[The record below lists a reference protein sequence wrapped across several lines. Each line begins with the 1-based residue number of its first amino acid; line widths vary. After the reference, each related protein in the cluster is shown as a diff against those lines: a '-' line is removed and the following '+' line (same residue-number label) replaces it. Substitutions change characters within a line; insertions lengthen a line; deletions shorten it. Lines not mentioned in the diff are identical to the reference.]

1 MKNLKDLGERKVIEL
16 IWKRIRKFPKIF
28 PENVLDDVSAIEI
41 DNDVLAV
48 LKTDML
54 VESTDVPPQMSF
66 WQIGRKAVVMNVSD
80 MAAKGVKPI
89 AMLVSLGLP
98 KNLTKKEIEELIDG
112 IEETAKE
119 YGMYIVGG
127 DTNEAK
133 EIIVDCFL
141 FGLCK
146 KEEFVSRRG
155 AKPGDILAVTGEF
168 GKTAAGLKMLL
179 EGMDAPE
186 DISKSLLDSVLM
198 PKAKL
203 KEGLALAKSGVIT
216 SCIDSSDGL
225 AWSLYELSKASNVG
239 FILDRIPV
247 APEVLVFAEIHDL
260 SAFEL
265 CFYGGEE
272 YELVFTVKPEF
283 WSSAVKAV
291 ESVGSH
297 IIKIGVVI
305 EEPKIEV
312 LVDGKRITVEAKG
325 WEHFKS

>member
-28 PENVLDDVSAIEI
+28 HENVLDDVSAIEI

-186 DISKSLLDSVLM
+186 DISRAEIKIRDASGNIVKVIDVRPVEKGM
-198 PKAKL
+198 NVVTW
-203 KEGLALAKSGVIT
+203 SGVG
-216 SCIDSSDGL
+216 DSGIKLDDG
-225 AWSLYELSKASNVG
+225 
-239 FILDRIPV
+239 
-247 APEVLVFAEIHDL
+247 
-260 SAFEL
+260 
-265 CFYGGEE
+265 
-272 YELVFTVKPEF
+272 T
-283 WSSAVKAV
+283 
-291 ESVGSH
+291 
-297 IIKIGVVI
+297 
-305 EEPKIEV
+305 
-312 LVDGKRITVEAKG
+312 
-325 WEHFKS
+325 